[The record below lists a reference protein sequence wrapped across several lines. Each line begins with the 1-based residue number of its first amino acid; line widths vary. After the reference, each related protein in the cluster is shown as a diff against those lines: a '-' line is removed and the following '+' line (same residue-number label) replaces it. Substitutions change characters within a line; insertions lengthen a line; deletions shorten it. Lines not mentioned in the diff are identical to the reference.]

1 MTKNTS
7 VDEISIGYNRN
18 FTKVSKFMWLLLIEL
33 EKEVADVNGNEM
45 CTDRTLWNILC
56 EMSAPH

>member
-1 MTKNTS
+1 MN
-7 VDEISIGYNRN
+7 EN
-18 FTKVSKFMWLLLIEL
+18 FTTAMNGKFTGVKNIMCSLWMKL
-33 EKEVADVNGNEM
+33 EKEVADVNGNKM